1 MQHSSTMLQLGAG
14 AGPIFSADHS
24 FFRDQLGFCTL
35 QYAEE
40 PEQMRPDAGVL
51 PMTNRCALISSAH
64 HEFSY
69 KKAAP
74 ILIPSG
80 LDQTLEKDH
89 VSQDH
94 KYILSGREGSDHVPL
109 STMKRLQSPTN
120 NMLHDVLQPSSYNL
134 RCSLYVKTSN
144 NVAAAPTVDLRT
156 MQEDSRSS
164 SFRSQQSTSFESG
177 GIDTRETGDTSTTS
191 RYSNGSSRGDAST
204 VNSNEQ
210 QARMRPSSQQQES
223 SEENTNSD
231 HQLNT
236 NRECHVPCCSCTVK
250 PSDLSSLDHSSWHR
264 FPFNLKHLGLFGS
277 KKTPKSIGH
286 ENHLMGHHQP
296 PRPIFRFSETRH
308 QTSETTANPSFTAS
322 MRGATS
328 RHDEHSCSHEEHEA
342 VIPAPRRSTPRRHS
356 YTIHSASSC
365 KLGQETSRVQ
375 ATNISKIR
383 ERWLMF
389 VKILKA
395 PYGSKSNTQA
405 AAAGSADL
413 HKHPNQLKAAAADD
427 HTRRQSPKKMSNA
440 KTSNLEGKNKLRSAA
455 AAPAQYEDLMLLHAV
470 RPKSMPAIEK
480 VRSPVLHPIAASSVA
495 SGVAS
500 CTTPGARLMN
510 ASSPSRTVRPVAGRT
525 FVSPAATNSPFK
537 LSNCNNN
544 NKSST
549 MNNLKTSKS
558 SPKLLILDGRSSS
571 NISTS
576 ITSPMS
582 SRNKNTSCNSNSSI
596 MSELHSS
603 IQGAIAHCK
612 SSQASSQQF

>member
-1 MQHSSTMLQLGAG
+1 MQHWSTMLQLGAG
-14 AGPIFSADHS
+14 AGPISSADHS

-74 ILIPSG
+74 ILIRSG

-109 STMKRLQSPTN
+109 STMKRLQSPKN
-120 NMLHDVLQPSSYNL
+120 NMLRDVLQPSSYNR

-144 NVAAAPTVDLRT
+144 DVAAAPTVDLRT

-164 SFRSQQSTSFESG
+164 SFRSQQSTSCESG
-177 GIDTRETGDTSTTS
+177 DIDTRETGDTSTTS
-191 RYSNGSSRGDAST
+191 WYSNGSSQGDAST

-236 NRECHVPCCSCTVK
+236 NRECHVPYCSCTVE
-250 PSDLSSLDHSSWHR
+250 PSDLSSLDHSSWLR
-264 FPFNLKHLGLFGS
+264 FPFHLKHLGLFGS

-286 ENHLMGHHQP
+286 ENHLMRHHQP
-296 PRPIFRFSETRH
+296 PGPIFRFSETRH
-308 QTSETTANPSFTAS
+308 QTRETTANPSITAS

-328 RHDEHSCSHEEHEA
+328 RHDEHSCSHEEHDA
-342 VIPAPRRSTPRRHS
+342 VIPALRRSTPRRHS

-365 KLGQETSRVQ
+365 KLGQQTSRVQ

-383 ERWLMF
+383 ERWLLF

-395 PYGSKSNTQA
+395 PYGSKSSTQA

-440 KTSNLEGKNKLRSAA
+440 KTPNLERKNILRPAA

-480 VRSPVLHPIAASSVA
+480 VRSPVLYPIDTSSAA

-500 CTTPGARLMN
+500 CTTPGAKLMR
-510 ASSPSRTVRPVAGRT
+510 ASSPSRILRPASGRI

-537 LSNCNNN
+537 LSNCNN

-558 SPKLLILDGRSSS
+558 SPKLLILGGRS
-571 NISTS
+571 ISTSS

-612 SSQASSQQF
+612 SSQASS

>member
-1 MQHSSTMLQLGAG
+1 MLQLGAG
-14 AGPIFSADHS
+14 AGPISSADHS

-51 PMTNRCALISSAH
+51 PNRCALISSAH

-74 ILIPSG
+74 ILIRSG

-89 VSQDH
+89 VSQDY

-109 STMKRLQSPTN
+109 STMKRLQSPKN
-120 NMLHDVLQPSSYNL
+120 NMLRDVLQPSSYNW

-164 SFRSQQSTSFESG
+164 SFRSQQSTSCESG

-191 RYSNGSSRGDAST
+191 RYSNGSSQGDAST
-204 VNSNEQ
+204 VNSKEQ
-210 QARMRPSSQQQES
+210 QARMRPSSQQHES

-231 HQLNT
+231 HLLNT

-250 PSDLSSLDHSSWHR
+250 PSDLSSLDHSSWLR
-264 FPFNLKHLGLFGS
+264 FPFNLKDLGLFGS

-286 ENHLMGHHQP
+286 EIHLMRHHQP

-308 QTSETTANPSFTAS
+308 QTRETTANPSITAS

-342 VIPAPRRSTPRRHS
+342 VIPALRRSTPRRHS

-365 KLGQETSRVQ
+365 NLGQQTSRVQ

-383 ERWLMF
+383 ERWLLF

-395 PYGSKSNTQA
+395 PYGSKSSTQA

-427 HTRRQSPKKMSNA
+427 HSRRQSPKKMSNA
-440 KTSNLEGKNKLRSAA
+440 KTLNLERKNILRPAA
-455 AAPAQYEDLMLLHAV
+455 AATAQYEDLMLLHAV

-480 VRSPVLHPIAASSVA
+480 VRSPVLYPIAASSAA

-510 ASSPSRTVRPVAGRT
+510 ASSPSRIVCPATGRT
-525 FVSPAATNSPFK
+525 FVSPTATNSPFK
-537 LSNCNNN
+537 LSNCNNNN

-558 SPKLLILDGRSSS
+558 SPKLLILGGRSSS

-582 SRNKNTSCNSNSSI
+582 SRNKNTSCNSNSSF
-596 MSELHSS
+596 MSEPHSS

-612 SSQASSQQF
+612 SSQASGQQL

>member
-1 MQHSSTMLQLGAG
+1 MQHWSTMLQLGAG
-14 AGPIFSADHS
+14 AGPISSADHS

-74 ILIPSG
+74 ILIRSG

-89 VSQDH
+89 VSQDY

-109 STMKRLQSPTN
+109 STMKRLQSPKN
-120 NMLHDVLQPSSYNL
+120 NMLRDVLQPSSYNW

-164 SFRSQQSTSFESG
+164 SFRSQQSTSCES
-177 GIDTRETGDTSTTS
+177 GIDTRGTGDTSTTS
-191 RYSNGSSRGDAST
+191 RYSNGSSQGDAST
-204 VNSNEQ
+204 VNSKEQ
-210 QARMRPSSQQQES
+210 QARMRPSSQQHES

-231 HQLNT
+231 HLLNT
-236 NRECHVPCCSCTVK
+236 NRKCHVPCCSCTVK
-250 PSDLSSLDHSSWHR
+250 PSDPSSLDHSSWLR
-264 FPFNLKHLGLFGS
+264 FPFNLKDLGLFGS

-286 ENHLMGHHQP
+286 ENHLMRHHQP

-308 QTSETTANPSFTAS
+308 QTRETTANPSITAS

-342 VIPAPRRSTPRRHS
+342 VIPALRRSTPRRHS

-365 KLGQETSRVQ
+365 KLGQQTSRVQ

-383 ERWLMF
+383 ERWLLF

-395 PYGSKSNTQA
+395 PYGSKSSTQA

-413 HKHPNQLKAAAADD
+413 HKHPNQLKA
-427 HTRRQSPKKMSNA
+427 
-440 KTSNLEGKNKLRSAA
+440 AA

-480 VRSPVLHPIAASSVA
+480 VRSPVLHPIAASS
-495 SGVAS
+495 GVAS

-510 ASSPSRTVRPVAGRT
+510 ASSPSRIVRPGTGRT
-525 FVSPAATNSPFK
+525 FVSPAATNSSFK
-537 LSNCNNN
+537 LRNCNN

-558 SPKLLILDGRSSS
+558 SPKLLILGGRSSS

-612 SSQASSQQF
+612 SSQASGQQL

>member
-1 MQHSSTMLQLGAG
+1 MLQLGAG
-14 AGPIFSADHS
+14 AGPISSADHS

-40 PEQMRPDAGVL
+40 PEQMRPDAGAL

-64 HEFSY
+64 REFSY

-74 ILIPSG
+74 ILIRSD
-80 LDQTLEKDH
+80 LDQTLEKGH
-89 VSQDH
+89 VIQDH

-109 STMKRLQSPTN
+109 STMKRLQSPKN
-120 NMLHDVLQPSSYNL
+120 NMLPDVLQPSSYNW

-144 NVAAAPTVDLRT
+144 NVAAAPTVDSRT
-156 MQEDSRSS
+156 MHEDSRSS
-164 SFRSQQSTSFESG
+164 SFRSQQSTSRESG

-191 RYSNGSSRGDAST
+191 RYSNGSSQGDAST

-210 QARMRPSSQQQES
+210 QAWMRPSSQQQES

-236 NRECHVPCCSCTVK
+236 NRECHVPCCSCTVE
-250 PSDLSSLDHSSWHR
+250 PSDLSSLDHSSWPR

-277 KKTPKSIGH
+277 KKTPKSIAY
-286 ENHLMGHHQP
+286 ENHLMRHHQP

-308 QTSETTANPSFTAS
+308 QTRETTANPSITAS
-322 MRGATS
+322 MRGATF

-342 VIPAPRRSTPRRHS
+342 VIPALRRSTPRRHS

-365 KLGQETSRVQ
+365 KLGQQTSRVQ

-383 ERWLMF
+383 ERWLLLL
-389 VKILKA
+389 KILKA
-395 PYGSKSNTQA
+395 PYGSKSSTQA

-413 HKHPNQLKAAAADD
+413 HKQPNQLKAAAADD

-440 KTSNLEGKNKLRSAA
+440 KTPNLERKNILRAAA
-455 AAPAQYEDLMLLHAV
+455 AAPTEYEDLVLLHAV

-480 VRSPVLHPIAASSVA
+480 VRSPVLYPIAASSVA

-510 ASSPSRTVRPVAGRT
+510 ASSPSRIVRPAAGRT
-525 FVSPAATNSPFK
+525 FVSPATNSPFK

-549 MNNLKTSKS
+549 MSNLKTSKS
-558 SPKLLILDGRSSS
+558 SPKLLILGGRSSS

-582 SRNKNTSCNSNSSI
+582 SRNNTSCNSNSSI

-612 SSQASSQQF
+612 SSQASGQQL

>member
-1 MQHSSTMLQLGAG
+1 MLQLGAG
-14 AGPIFSADHS
+14 AGPISSADHS
-24 FFRDQLGFCTL
+24 FFRDQLGFFTL

-74 ILIPSG
+74 ILIRSG

-89 VSQDH
+89 VSQDY
-94 KYILSGREGSDHVPL
+94 KYLLSGREGSDHVPL
-109 STMKRLQSPTN
+109 STMKRLQSPKN
-120 NMLHDVLQPSSYNL
+120 IMLRDVLQPSSYNW

-164 SFRSQQSTSFESG
+164 SFRSQQSTSCESG

-191 RYSNGSSRGDAST
+191 RYSNGSSQGDAST
-204 VNSNEQ
+204 VNSKEQ
-210 QARMRPSSQQQES
+210 QARMRPSSQQHES

-231 HQLNT
+231 HLLNT

-250 PSDLSSLDHSSWHR
+250 PSDPSSLDHSSWLR
-264 FPFNLKHLGLFGS
+264 FPFNLKDLGLFGS

-286 ENHLMGHHQP
+286 ENHLMRHHQP

-308 QTSETTANPSFTAS
+308 QTRETTANPSITAS

-328 RHDEHSCSHEEHEA
+328 RHYEHSCSHEEHEA
-342 VIPAPRRSTPRRHS
+342 VIPALRISTPRRHS

-365 KLGQETSRVQ
+365 KLGQQTSRVQ

-383 ERWLMF
+383 ERWLLF

-395 PYGSKSNTQA
+395 PYGSKSSTQA

-440 KTSNLEGKNKLRSAA
+440 KTPNLERKNKLWPAA

-470 RPKSMPAIEK
+470 RPKSMPAIET
-480 VRSPVLHPIAASSVA
+480 VRSPVLHPIAAS

-510 ASSPSRTVRPVAGRT
+510 ASSPSRIVRPGAGRT
-525 FVSPAATNSPFK
+525 FVSPAATNSSFK

-558 SPKLLILDGRSSS
+558 SPKLLILGGRSSS

-612 SSQASSQQF
+612 SSQASGQQL

>member
-1 MQHSSTMLQLGAG
+1 MQHWSTMLQVGAG
-14 AGPIFSADHS
+14 AGPISSADHS
-24 FFRDQLGFCTL
+24 FFRDQLGFWTL
-35 QYAEE
+35 QYVEE

-74 ILIPSG
+74 ILIRSG

-89 VSQDH
+89 VSQDY

-109 STMKRLQSPTN
+109 STMKRLQSPKN
-120 NMLHDVLQPSSYNL
+120 NMLRDVLQPSSYNW

-164 SFRSQQSTSFESG
+164 SFRSQQSTSCESG

-191 RYSNGSSRGDAST
+191 RYSNGSSQGDAST
-204 VNSNEQ
+204 VNSKEQ
-210 QARMRPSSQQQES
+210 QARMRPSSQQHES

-231 HQLNT
+231 HLLNT

-250 PSDLSSLDHSSWHR
+250 PSDPSSLDHSSWLR
-264 FPFNLKHLGLFGS
+264 FPFNLKDLGLFGS

-286 ENHLMGHHQP
+286 ENHLMRHHQP

-308 QTSETTANPSFTAS
+308 QTRETTANPSITAS

-342 VIPAPRRSTPRRHS
+342 VIPALRRSTPRRHS

-365 KLGQETSRVQ
+365 KLGQQTSRVQ

-383 ERWLMF
+383 ERWLLF

-395 PYGSKSNTQA
+395 PYGSKSSTQA

-427 HTRRQSPKKMSNA
+427 HSRRQSPKKMSNA
-440 KTSNLEGKNKLRSAA
+440 KTPNLERKNILRPAA
-455 AAPAQYEDLMLLHAV
+455 AATAQYEDLMLLHAV

-480 VRSPVLHPIAASSVA
+480 VRSPVLHPIAVSSAA

-500 CTTPGARLMN
+500 CMTPGARLMN
-510 ASSPSRTVRPVAGRT
+510 ASSPSRIVRPAAGRT
-525 FVSPAATNSPFK
+525 FVSPTATNSPFK
-537 LSNCNNN
+537 LSNCNN

-558 SPKLLILDGRSSS
+558 SPKPLILGRRSSS

-582 SRNKNTSCNSNSSI
+582 SRNKNTSCNSNSSF
-596 MSELHSS
+596 MSEPHSS

-612 SSQASSQQF
+612 SSQASGQQL